1 MFYIVMENTTSTPKR
16 KRRAPRAWIYEN
28 GEKKPLL
35 YERTSEQLSA
45 AGIWMREHPTSGG
58 FTKAEMRALLK

>member
-28 GEKKPLL
+28 GEKKPLVVPKPT
-35 YERTSEQLSA
+35 RLSA
-45 AGIWMREHPTSGG
+45 IGIWMREHPTSGG
-58 FTKAEMRALLK
+58 FTKAEMRAALK